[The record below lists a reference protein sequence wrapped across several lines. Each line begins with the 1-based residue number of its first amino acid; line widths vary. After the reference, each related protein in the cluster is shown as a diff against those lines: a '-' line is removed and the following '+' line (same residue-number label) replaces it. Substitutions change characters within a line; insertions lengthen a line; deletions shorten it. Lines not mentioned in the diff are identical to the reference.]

1 MSYEQVSHLHNDEP
15 TLLDALD
22 RGPLIREVGEA
33 IAHCTPPQVFG
44 VHGDWGLGKTS
55 FLHQVQWYLTG
66 DCPQQS
72 EEAVKMAKKNA
83 AGIEPGRHKQTIR
96 TIWFDAWRYQ
106 NEEAPVVALLHEMRA
121 QLTST
126 SEAISR
132 TASVA
137 FRGALLSLED
147 LTKKIGFQ
155 YSKFQQASREW
166 DVRHLATTLPSHTL
180 REHLRDAIKE
190 LLREDGIG
198 RETPRLAVFIDDV
211 DRCDS
216 EAAYRLL
223 EGLKIYLTLDNC
235 VFVLAMNQDVIESAI
250 ASRMRVNSLRSV
262 WRKEIKDV
270 VESAV
275 ASQMSGAPIDK
286 KLSNT
291 PYDRIVK
298 ARAGAYLE
306 KLCQNVWRLPAVRQP
321 DDMLR
326 VLLGKTIRDDDI
338 RRWVWHA
345 VKDQRCLPPNPRRIK
360 GLANLIGRLAPQFQK
375 PKNEA
380 SNELA
385 IRKAE
390 ILVVVAYI
398 YQFHPDVYVRWQAD
412 PELWDPIH
420 DRCEGID
427 LDLPFLDSLVMPNKV
442 DTDEKA
448 PVRRSSLKSTY
459 PDPTDTNVF
468 WIQPLFLKLGS
479 EVDQGEFVHYL
490 HGAST

>member
-1 MSYEQVSHLHNDEP
+1 MTYEQVSHLHNDEP

-121 QLTST
+121 QLSSPSLTRSKI
-126 SEAISR
+126 AP
-132 TASVA
+132 VVM
-137 FRGALLSLED
+137 RGALLSIED

-166 DVRHLATTLPSHTL
+166 DVRNLATALPSHTL
-180 REHLRDAIKE
+180 REHLRDAINQLWPE
-190 LLREDGIG
+190 TEDGSAS
-198 RETPRLAVFIDDV
+198 PRLAVFIDDV
-211 DRCDS
+211 DRCDT

-223 EGLKIYLTLDNC
+223 EGLKIYLNLENC

-250 ASRMRVNSLRSV
+250 GSRMRGAA
-262 WRKEIKDV
+262 DD
-270 VESAV
+270 SA
-275 ASQMSGAPIDK
+275 
-286 KLSNT
+286 
-291 PYDRIVK
+291 VK

-321 DDMLR
+321 HELLR
-326 VLLGKTIRDDDI
+326 TLLRKTVPDDDI
-338 RRWVWHA
+338 RRWVRRA
-345 VKDQRCLPPNPRRIK
+345 VRDQRCLPPNPRRIK
-360 GLANLIGRLAPQFQK
+360 GLANLIGRLARRYRK
-375 PKNEA
+375 PKDKPSEA
-380 SNELA
+380 AA
-385 IRKAE
+385 IRDAE

-398 YQFHPDVYVRWQAD
+398 YQFHPEVYVRWQAD
-412 PELWDPIH
+412 AGLWNRIH
-420 DRCEGID
+420 DRCQGND
-427 LDLPFLDSLVMPNKV
+427 LDLPFLDYLEMPKKI

-448 PVRRSSLKSTY
+448 PVPQSSLESTY

-468 WIQPLFLKLGS
+468 WIQPLVLKIGS
-479 EVDQGEFVHYL
+479 EVDPGEFVHYL

>member
-1 MSYEQVSHLHNDEP
+1 MTYEQVSHLHNDEP

-22 RGPLIREVGEA
+22 REPLIREVGEA

-72 EEAVKMAKKNA
+72 EEAVKKAKKDA
-83 AGIEPGRHKQTIR
+83 AGIEPERHKETIR

-106 NEEAPVVALLHEMRA
+106 NEEAPVVALLHEIRA
-121 QLTST
+121 QLSSP
-126 SEAISR
+126 SEAVSR

-155 YSKFQQASREW
+155 YSKFQQASHEW

-198 RETPRLAVFIDDV
+198 RVTPRLVVFIDDV

-250 ASRMRVNSLRSV
+250 GSRMRVASDIDGFRM
-262 WRKEIKDV
+262 IKDAI
-270 VESAV
+270 ESASR
-275 ASQMSGAPIDK
+275 SQRPGVPDDK
-286 KLSNT
+286 QRSTTLDDSM
-291 PYDRIVK
+291 IK
-298 ARAGAYLE
+298 ARASAYLE

-321 DDMLR
+321 DKMLW
-326 VLLGKTIRDDDI
+326 VLLDKTVRDNEI
-338 RRWVWHA
+338 RRWVWLA
-345 VKDQRCLPPNPRRIK
+345 VKNQRCLPPNPRRIK
-360 GLANLIGRLAPQFQK
+360 GLANLIGRLAQRYRRPEDEVS
-375 PKNEA
+375 EA
-380 SNELA
+380 LA
-385 IRKAE
+385 IREAE

-398 YQFHPDVYVRWQAD
+398 YQFHPEVYVRWQAD
-412 PELWDPIH
+412 AGLWNRIH
-420 DRCEGID
+420 DRCRRSGRS
-427 LDLPFLDSLVMPNKV
+427 LSFLNSLVMPNVV
-442 DTDEKA
+442 DADEKA
-448 PVRRSSLKSTY
+448 PVPQSSLTSAY

-468 WIQPLFLKLGS
+468 WIQPLVLKLGR
-479 EVDQGEFVHYL
+479 EVVPNEFVRYL

>member
-1 MSYEQVSHLHNDEP
+1 MTYEQVSHLHNDEP

-72 EEAVKMAKKNA
+72 EEAVEKAKKDA

-121 QLTST
+121 QLSLF
-126 SEAISR
+126 SR
-132 TASVA
+132 TRSRTVSVA
-137 FRGALLSLED
+137 VRGALLSIEE

-155 YSKFQQASREW
+155 SSKFHQAGREW
-166 DVRHLATTLPSHTL
+166 DVRHLATALPSHTL
-180 REHLRDAIKE
+180 REHLRAAIKK
-190 LLREDGIG
+190 LLPRRRKGSVP
-198 RETPRLAVFIDDV
+198 PRLVVFIDDV

-235 VFVLAMNQDVIESAI
+235 VFVLAMNQDVIENAI
-250 ASRMRVNSLRSV
+250 GNRMRGVSS
-262 WRKEIKDV
+262 
-270 VESAV
+270 
-275 ASQMSGAPIDK
+275 
-286 KLSNT
+286 
-291 PYDRIVK
+291 DRHPSSTGDDNMVK
-298 ARAGAYLE
+298 ARASAYLE

-321 DDMLR
+321 HEMLR
-326 VLLGKTIRDDDI
+326 VLLRKTVPDDDI
-338 RRWVWHA
+338 RRWVRRP

-360 GLANLIGRLAPQFQK
+360 GLANLIGRLARRYRK
-375 PKNEA
+375 PKDKPSEA
-380 SNELA
+380 AA
-385 IRKAE
+385 IREAE
-390 ILVVVAYI
+390 ILVVVAYV
-398 YQFHPDVYVRWQAD
+398 YQFHPEVYVRWQAD
-412 PELWDPIH
+412 AGLWNRIH
-420 DRCEGID
+420 DRCQGND
-427 LDLPFLDSLVMPNKV
+427 LDLAFLDSLEMPKQIE
-442 DTDEKA
+442 TEEKA
-448 PVRRSSLKSTY
+448 PVPQSSLESTY

-468 WIQPLFLKLGS
+468 WIQPLVLELGS
-479 EVDQGEFVHYL
+479 EVDPGEFVHYL